1 MVKAHYQSKGTTLI
15 NMKKLTVSEKMR
27 HTGNPFFFLQ
37 PYHALIQFSPSQM
50 EYLRKVDVHDET
62 KLESARFVALTIRNK
77 KLVSLNEF
85 DIYST

>member
-1 MVKAHYQSKGTTLI
+1 
-15 NMKKLTVSEKMR
+15 
-27 HTGNPFFFLQ
+27 
-37 PYHALIQFSPSQM
+37 M